1 MRIHQT
7 QRDRTLHLLESHGI
21 MRLTE
26 LKEHGIHPPTLT
38 RLVDEGV
45 IVRSSRGVYQRADA
59 NVELAHDL
67 AGIAKRVPKGV
78 ICLIS
83 ALQFHE
89 ITLQNARSV
98 WMAIGE
104 RDRQPKIDYP
114 PVRFVRFG
122 AKALT
127 AGVGEHRIDGV
138 PVKIFNP
145 AKSVVDCF
153 RYRKAVG
160 LSVAMEALRM
170 ALRSRKATPA
180 AIAEY
185 AATLRIWSVIRPYL
199 ESAAADDT

>member
-7 QRDRTLHLLESHGI
+7 QRDRTLVLLESHGI

-45 IVRSSRGVYQRADA
+45 IVRSSRGIYQRADA
-59 NVELAHDL
+59 SIDLAHDL
-67 AGIAKRVPKGV
+67 AGMAKRVPKGV

-104 RDRQPKIDYP
+104 RNRQPKIDYP

-127 AGVGEHRIDGV
+127 AGVEEHRIDGV

-170 ALRSRKATPA
+170 VLRSRKATPA
-180 AIAEY
+180 AIADY
-185 AATLRIWSVIRPYL
+185 AASLRIWSVIRPYL